1 MADDQTITILIA
13 DDEPDILE
21 LMVEEFE
28 DNGFEVV
35 SASCGDEGAAI
46 IKDTGTNI
54 QVVLSDFKMPNGS
67 GMVILEEVLQM
78 DESNRPDF
86 FFVSG
91 QADIPVQEC
100 LDKGAKKFFTKP
112 FDIDELISDINSL
125 LKK

>member
-1 MADDQTITILIA
+1 MADDQTFTILIA

-28 DNGFEVV
+28 DNGFKVV
-35 SASCGDEGAAI
+35 SAICGDDAAAI
-46 IKDTGTNI
+46 IKKKGSSI

-67 GMVILEEVLQM
+67 GMVILEEVLKM
-78 DESNRPDF
+78 DDNNRPDF

-112 FDIDELISDINSL
+112 FDIDELIADINSV

>member
-1 MADDQTITILIA
+1 MSDDQNVTILIA

-28 DNGFEVV
+28 DNGFTVV
-35 SASCGDEGAAI
+35 SANCGDDGAI
-46 IKDTGTNI
+46 LIKEQGTSI

-67 GMVILEEVLQM
+67 GMVILEEVLKMPEGQ
-78 DESNRPDF
+78 RPDF

-91 QADIPVQEC
+91 QSDIPVQDC

-112 FDIDELISDINSL
+112 FDIDELISDINDV
-125 LKK
+125 LKS